1 MVSDAV
7 PFSGYRAG
15 VGSGKMVPGDDVW
28 IGFADSCCCCTA
40 ERQLAELSP
49 VAPLSH
55 TPTTGSNLANSTT
68 DLDTDMEG

>member
-1 MVSDAV
+1 MMPRTLSWL
-7 PFSGYRAG
+7 SGGYRTREDGAG
-15 VGSGKMVPGDDVW
+15 GMMCG
-28 IGFADSCCCCTA
+28 IGFANSCCCCIA

-49 VAPLSH
+49 MAPLSH